1 MQIWI
6 TIPQMVDVDELPL
19 RPEIKEYLH
28 GLARHVVDYIHN
40 DDILS
45 HPNGILYRSWSD
57 VINVLR
63 ALNELD
69 VFVHLIGRIDT
80 RAAALV
86 SVMAAFTMPLEIPT
100 TNSIGERKI
109 SANISFEVHVPGVHA
124 VTVRGTAKVKP

>member
-1 MQIWI
+1 
-6 TIPQMVDVDELPL
+6 MVDVDELPL
-19 RPEIKEYLH
+19 RPEIREYLH

-100 TNSIGERKI
+100 TTGVGEI

-124 VTVRGTAKVKP
+124 VTVRGTAKGKTMRL